1 MTPDEHSAPRAWV
14 HQCVIGST
22 ETVVC
27 RDEVRA
33 FVGREGHPFNEV
45 VDVLSDEL
53 QFSLNTAE
61 TGRRG
66 LEPRRR
72 CWTKSPIHFGD
83 LQDPS
88 TEHRG

>member
-1 MTPDEHSAPRAWV
+1 MLEV

-33 FVGREGHPFNEV
+33 LVGREGHPFNEV
-45 VDVLSDEL
+45 IDVLSDEL
-53 QFSLNTAE
+53 QFLNTAE

-66 LEPRRR
+66 PEPRRR
-72 CWTKSPIHFGD
+72 CRTKSPIRFGD
-83 LQDPS
+83 PQDPS